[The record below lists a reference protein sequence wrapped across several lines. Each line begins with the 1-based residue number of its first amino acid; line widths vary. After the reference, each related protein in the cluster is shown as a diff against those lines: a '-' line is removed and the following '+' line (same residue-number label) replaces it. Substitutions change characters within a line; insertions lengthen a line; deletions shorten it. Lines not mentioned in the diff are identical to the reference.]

1 MKKLVFVFVVLMTN
15 IVASKAQ
22 YYFPLGAGSG
32 LGWGTAAGS
41 AEWCMQQQQLINQQN
56 MVNAY
61 WNQQYLNQVRLNADM
76 ARYWLLNHPYESN
89 PMVKPQSNQTRQC
102 FNCNGT
108 GWIEKRVYLG
118 NNEVRT
124 IRQRCGYCSGRGY
137 VR

>member
-41 AEWCMQQQQLINQQN
+41 AEWCMQQQQLINQQR

-61 WNQQYLNQVRLNADM
+61 WNQQLLNQARLNADM
-76 ARYWLLNHPYESN
+76 ARYWLLNHPCEPN
-89 PMVKPQSNQTRQC
+89 PMPRPGIRQKSEC
-102 FNCNGT
+102 SYCGGQ
-108 GWIEKRVYLG
+108 GWITKRMWHGGDKVTT
-118 NNEVRT
+118 NRE
-124 IRQRCGYCSGRGY
+124 RCGFCHGKG